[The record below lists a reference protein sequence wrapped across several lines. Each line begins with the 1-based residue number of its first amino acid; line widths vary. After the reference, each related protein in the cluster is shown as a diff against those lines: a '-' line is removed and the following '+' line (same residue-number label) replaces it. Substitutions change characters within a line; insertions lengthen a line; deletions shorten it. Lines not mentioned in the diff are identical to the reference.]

1 MIQATKIQ
9 YYSPEE
15 YLALE
20 ELADEKSEYIDGQIL
35 PMAGGSSNHNRI
47 AGNFYASLNFAFK
60 IQNYEV
66 FTSDLR
72 LWIPEKRIYT
82 YPDIMIVAGQPEYF
96 NDRKDIITNPQ
107 VIIEVLSKS
116 TQAYDRSDKFYD
128 YRTIPTFAEYLLI
141 DQNKV
146 YLEHFVRTGAK
157 RWSLRECDRSDE
169 AIALS
174 SLNFSISL
182 ADIYHKVELTDEISS
197 K

>member
-20 ELADEKSEYIDGQIL
+20 EVADDKSEYIDGQIL
-35 PMAGGSSNHNRI
+35 PMAGGSTNHSRI
-47 AGNFYASLNFAFK
+47 VVNFSATLNFAFK
-60 IQNYEV
+60 TQNYEV

-72 LWIPEKRIYT
+72 LWIPKKRIYT
-82 YPDIMIVAGQPEYF
+82 YPDIIIVAGQPEYF

-146 YLEHFVRTGAK
+146 YLEHFARTGAK
-157 RWSLRECDRSDE
+157 SWSLRECDRSDDL
-169 AIALS
+169 IALS